1 MGGLSP
7 PSQAHFSPILSDVMC
22 TSNILV
28 QLALHANLGLCAAQ
42 LSIAVILILL
52 LSQQKDLDAFR
63 NLSAHPYDNG
73 DLPSIFRDK
82 FKYTRTMP
90 IDR

>member
-7 PSQAHFSPILSDVMC
+7 PSQALFSPHTFGCNVYIKL
-22 TSNILV
+22 LV
-28 QLALHANLGLCAAQ
+28 QLALHANLGLYAAQ

-63 NLSAHPYDNG
+63 DLSAHPYDNG
-73 DLPSIFRDK
+73 DLPSIFRDT
-82 FKYTRTMP
+82 FKYTQTMP
-90 IDR
+90 INR